1 MRIVVMAGGTG
12 GHVFPALAVADEL
25 RARGHDVTWIGAP
38 DSFEQRTVVP
48 HGFEIDTIPVRG
60 LRGKGLRALLSAPL
74 LLWRSVRE
82 ARGILQRRRPHVVLG
97 MGGFAAGPGGLAA
110 RLMRIP
116 LVVHEQNAAPGL
128 TNRALSLL
136 ASKVLEAFPKTFRHA
151 TTVGNP
157 VRSAIAELPAPAER
171 AAARAADSRDPVR
184 LLILGGSQ
192 GARALN
198 ELVPAALALLPETA
212 RPLIR
217 HQAGRTYDL
226 ARAAYAN
233 AGVMARIESFID
245 DMPSAYGWADLV
257 VCRAGASTI
266 AELCAAGCASVL
278 VPFPFAVDDHQTAN
292 ARHLA
297 DDGAAVLMQ
306 ERDLD
311 PERLAALL
319 RDLLAD
325 RAKLLRMA
333 QIARTKAWP
342 RATREIAAEVLTA
355 GGQSW

>member
-1 MRIVVMAGGTG
+1 MKIMVMAGGTG
-12 GHVFPALAVADEL
+12 GHVFPALAVAHEL
-25 RARGHDVTWIGAP
+25 RARGHEVVWMGAP
-38 DSFEQRTVVP
+38 DSFEARTVVP
-48 HGFEIDTIPVRG
+48 QGFEIETIPVRG
-60 LRGKGLRALLSAPL
+60 LRGKSWRSLLDAPL
-74 LLWRSVRE
+74 LLWRSLR
-82 ARGILQRRRPHVVLG
+82 AAMAILSRRRPQVVLG

-128 TNRALSLL
+128 TNRVLSLL

-157 VRSAIAELPAPAER
+157 VRAAIADLPSPAER
-171 AAARAADSRDPVR
+171 AAARDNGHGPVR

-192 GARALN
+192 GAKALN

-212 RPLIR
+212 RPQIR
-217 HQAGRTYDL
+217 HQAGRTYDV

-245 DMPSAYGWADLV
+245 DMPTAYAWADLV
-257 VCRAGASTI
+257 VCRSGASTI

-292 ARHLA
+292 ARHLS
-297 DDGAAVLMQ
+297 DDGAAVLIQ
-306 ERDLD
+306 ERELN

-319 RDLLAD
+319 RGLLGD
-325 RAKLLRMA
+325 REKLLKMA
-333 QIARTKAWP
+333 EIARTKAWP
-342 RATREIAAEVLTA
+342 LATREIAAEVLTA
-355 GGQSW
+355 GGESW

>member
-1 MRIVVMAGGTG
+1 MKIMVMAGGTG
-12 GHVFPALAVADEL
+12 GHVFPALAVAHEL
-25 RARGHDVTWIGAP
+25 RARGHEVVWMGAP
-38 DSFEQRTVVP
+38 DSFEARTVVP
-48 HGFEIDTIPVRG
+48 QGFEIETIPVRG
-60 LRGKGLRALLSAPL
+60 LRGKGLRALLGAPL
-74 LLWRSVRE
+74 LLWKSMRE
-82 ARGILQRRRPHVVLG
+82 AMAILSRRRPQVVLG

-157 VRSAIAELPAPAER
+157 VRAAIAELPSPAER
-171 AAARAADSRDPVR
+171 AATRPDNGHGPVR

-192 GARALN
+192 GAKALN

-212 RPLIR
+212 RPQIR
-217 HQAGRTYDL
+217 HQAGRTYDV

-233 AGVMARIESFID
+233 AGVMARIETFID
-245 DMPSAYGWADLV
+245 DMPSAYAWADLV
-257 VCRAGASTI
+257 VCRSGASTI

-292 ARHLA
+292 ARHLS
-297 DDGAAVLMQ
+297 DDGAAVLIQ
-306 ERDLD
+306 ERELD

-319 RDLLAD
+319 RGLLGD

-333 QIARTKAWP
+333 EIARTKAWP
-342 RATREIAAEVLTA
+342 LATREIAAEVLTA